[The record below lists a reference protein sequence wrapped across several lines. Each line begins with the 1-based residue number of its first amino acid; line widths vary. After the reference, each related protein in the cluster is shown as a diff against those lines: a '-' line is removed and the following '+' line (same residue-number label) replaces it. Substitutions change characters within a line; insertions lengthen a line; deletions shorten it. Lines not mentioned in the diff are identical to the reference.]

1 MNKTGKLI
9 VRFDSISGLLMLLMT
24 SCVLV
29 FNYTDKGLLG
39 IPGYLWVNILISG
52 FIALQV
58 VITLMNGSRI
68 RWSKVYNYSV
78 LFILLC
84 FLSTFYSFAPDASL
98 DRTRRMIIMVVL
110 SVCIYQ
116 YSSMSIEN
124 LIFALKSFS
133 WAGFFGAIYLLM
145 GSNLG
150 QRLGSLIGDANLV
163 GITFSF
169 AASIAIYIFKTE
181 YKIAYLVQVIII
193 AFTVLMTGSRTS
205 MGLLITAIVGNIYLI
220 AYQKKWK
227 MRYVILITIGV
238 IAGLLGFLYALMNV
252 PILYDVLGMRV
263 LSFYQIIHGQ
273 ASVYG
278 ETSTQFRAIYAM
290 RGFKWFLESPIWG
303 NGINAY
309 PAYNATFADG
319 RFCFSHCEYAEI
331 LSGRGILG
339 FIAYFFPYFKM
350 GASAMRRGCSAESKE
365 LKVLLLTL
373 IAELILGSIFLV
385 MYYEKPTWIL
395 IALMTSIMEMTQ
407 NEYTGKE
414 KDIGCSQQ

>member
-1 MNKTGKLI
+1 MDKKGKLTI
-9 VRFDSISGLLMLLMT
+9 RFDTISGIVMLLMT

-58 VITLMNGSRI
+58 LIALKNEGKI
-68 RWSKVYNYSV
+68 RWSKVYNYSIF
-78 LFILLC
+78 FILLC
-84 FLSTFYSFAPDASL
+84 FLSTFYSFAPDASF
-98 DRTRRMIIMVVL
+98 DRTRRMIIMVCL
-110 SVCIYQ
+110 SICVFQ
-116 YSSMSIEN
+116 YSSINFKN
-124 LIFALKSFS
+124 LTFALKAFS

-145 GSNLG
+145 NSNLG

-181 YKIAYLVQVIII
+181 HKIVYLVLIIVI

-205 MGLLITAIVGNIYLI
+205 MGLLIAAIMGNIYLI

-227 MRYVILITIGV
+227 MRYVVLITIGV

-263 LSFYQIIHGQ
+263 LSFYQITHGQ

-278 ETSTQFRAIYAM
+278 ETSTQFRALYAR
-290 RGFKWFLESPIWG
+290 RGFEWFLESPIWG

-331 LSGRGILG
+331 LSGLGILG

-350 GASAMRRGCSAESKE
+350 GASAIQRGKTSESKE

-373 IAELILGSIFLV
+373 IAELLLGSIFLV

-395 IALMTSIMEMTQ
+395 IALMASIMEMTQ
-407 NEYTGKE
+407 NEDSGKE
-414 KDIGCSQQ
+414 ESFGSCQ

>member
-1 MNKTGKLI
+1 M
-9 VRFDSISGLLMLLMT
+9 
-24 SCVLV
+24 
-29 FNYTDKGLLG
+29 
-39 IPGYLWVNILISG
+39 
-52 FIALQV
+52 
-58 VITLMNGSRI
+58 
-68 RWSKVYNYSV
+68 YNYSAF
-78 LFILLC
+78 FILLC

-110 SVCIYQ
+110 SVCVYQ
-116 YSSMSIEN
+116 YASTSFKN
-124 LIFALKSFS
+124 LKFALKSFS

-145 GSNLG
+145 NSNLG

-181 YKIAYLVQVIII
+181 HKIIYLAQVIVI

-205 MGLLITAIVGNIYLI
+205 MGLLIAAIIGNIYLI

-227 MRYVILITIGV
+227 MRYVILITIGA
-238 IAGLLGFLYALMNV
+238 IAGLMGFLYALMNV
-252 PILYDVLGMRV
+252 PILYNVLGMRV

-278 ETSTQFRAIYAM
+278 ETSTQFRALYAM
-290 RGFKWFLESPIWG
+290 RGFEWFLESLIWG

-331 LSGRGILG
+331 LSGLGILG

-350 GASAMRRGCSAESKE
+350 GASAMKRGHSVENKE

-373 IAELILGSIFLV
+373 IAELLLGSIFLV

-395 IALMTSIMEMTQ
+395 IALMASIMEMTQ
-407 NEYTGKE
+407 NEYISE
-414 KDIGCSQQ
+414 KSIDRCQQ

>member
-1 MNKTGKLI
+1 MDKKRKLTI
-9 VRFDSISGLLMLLMT
+9 QFDSISGTVMLLMT

-52 FIALQV
+52 FIALQ
-58 VITLMNGSRI
+58 ILIALRNNGRI
-68 RWSKVYNYSV
+68 LWSKVYNYSIM
-78 LFILLC
+78 FIILC
-84 FLSTFYSFAPDASL
+84 FLSTFYSFAPDASF
-98 DRTRRMIIMVVL
+98 DRTRRMIIMVAL
-110 SVCIYQ
+110 SICVFQ
-116 YSSMSIEN
+116 YSSTSFKN
-124 LIFALKSFS
+124 LIFSLKSFS
-133 WAGFFGAIYLLM
+133 WAGFLGAIYLLM
-145 GSNLG
+145 NSNLG

-181 YKIAYLVQVIII
+181 HKVVYLVQIAVIS
-193 AFTVLMTGSRTS
+193 FTVLMTGSRTS
-205 MGLLITAIVGNIYLI
+205 MGLLIAAIMGNIYLI

-252 PILYDVLGMRV
+252 TILYDVLGIRV
-263 LSFYQIIHGQ
+263 FSFYQITHGQ
-273 ASVYG
+273 TSVYR
-278 ETSTQFRAIYAM
+278 ETSTQFRALYAK
-290 RGFKWFLESPIWG
+290 RAFEWFLERPVWG

-309 PAYNATFADG
+309 PAYNAIFVDG
-319 RFCFSHCEYAEI
+319 RFCFSHCEYTEI
-331 LSGRGILG
+331 LSGLGILG

-350 GASAMRRGCSAESKE
+350 GISAMRRGRTSESKE

-373 IAELILGSIFLV
+373 IAELLLGSIFLV

-395 IALMTSIMEMTQ
+395 IALMASIMEMTE
-407 NEYTGKE
+407 NEDSEEGSLSS
-414 KDIGCSQQ
+414 C